1 MNQIIFNWIS
11 IRNFFSVGAEVKLNF
26 HDYPGMTYIYGINK
40 DLNVKNGSGKSTVTV
55 DAILFALFNKTV
67 KNVNKNNIP
76 HRLVKKDAE
85 VKLNFTVGGE
95 EYTVINTVSPTA
107 VQLYRGEE
115 EITKSSIKET
125 YDFIEKEIIKSSY
138 LMFKNSLVLS
148 ITGSKNIHE
157 MTKSEKRKFIE
168 QLMNFS
174 QIGEMYK
181 MCREDLGT
189 LDKEL
194 NIKRAYVNK
203 LEEDLEQFTERCE
216 TFNADQKIK
225 IENYKK
231 QLVKLKKERGSL
243 KTSDP
248 KLDLISKKISEK
260 SEKNK
265 EELSTLLSEK
275 AQFDSLIGELNGDVK
290 SVATI
295 KKKYSSILSVIN
307 SCCKDKVDEVLGIN
321 TIEEEIENKKKAAKS
336 AKRKFIKVKTK
347 ITKLQEIDNVL
358 SEKYAEVRRKIST
371 LESNKLLIA
380 RLDKNIQEKEESLNV
395 AKEEVS
401 PFEELIT
408 RYEANR
414 DAGTEELS
422 KMAERRKYLDFM
434 VFIFSEEGVKK
445 HLISDFINILN
456 NRIRKYLEEMGCEY
470 TAIFDTNFD
479 SEFLTTSGPCEYSNF
494 SAGERVRIDTACLF
508 AFRDLLFGQGTLQ
521 SNLLICDEI
530 LDTGL
535 DEFAINS
542 IIKILKETTK
552 DQNVFIISHREC
564 VAPEDFDRTVL
575 VEKQNGFTTIKNEN
589 EIED

>member
-1 MNQIIFNWIS
+1 MTV
-11 IRNFFSVGAEVKLNF
+11 RNFFSVGAEVKLNF

-55 DAILFALFNKTV
+55 DALLFALFNKTV

-76 HRLVKKDAE
+76 HRLVGKDAE

-95 EYTVINTVSPTA
+95 EYTIVNSVAPTQ
-107 VQLYRGEE
+107 VKLYCGEE

-125 YDFIEKEIIKSSY
+125 YDFVEKEVIKSSY

-148 ITGSKNIHE
+148 ITGSRNIFE
-157 MTKSEKRKFIE
+157 MSKHEKRKFIE

-181 MCREDLGT
+181 MCREDLNT

-194 NIKRAYVNK
+194 NTKRNYVNK
-203 LEEDLEQFTERCE
+203 IEEDLEQFGERCE
-216 TFNADQKIK
+216 TFNTDQKVK
-225 IENYKK
+225 ISNLQT
-231 QLVKLKKERGSL
+231 QLDNLNKERSNL
-243 KTSDP
+243 KTSDE
-248 KLDLISKKISEK
+248 KLELAKKKIEDKFHENSETLVSLLK
-260 SEKNK
+260 EK
-265 EELSTLLSEK
+265 TD
-275 AQFDSLIGELNGDVK
+275 FDSLIGELNGDLK

-295 KKKYSSILSVIN
+295 KKKYSSILSIIGT
-307 SCCKDKVDEVLGIN
+307 CCKDKVDDVLGIN
-321 TIEEEIENKKKAAKS
+321 TIEEEINTKKEAAKL
-336 AKRKFIKVKTK
+336 AKNNFISVKNKIDELNKNATTLNTK
-347 ITKLQEIDNVL
+347 LNLVNGKLQE
-358 SEKYAEVRRKIST
+358 
-371 LESNKLLIA
+371 LESNKLLNERI
-380 RLDKNIQEKEESLNV
+380 KSNITEKEEALIETK
-395 AKEEVS
+395 AEVS
-401 PFEELIT
+401 PFEELIK
-408 RYEANR
+408 RYQANH
-414 DAGTEELS
+414 DESSLELS

-434 VFIFSEEGVKK
+434 VFVFSEDGVKK

-470 TAIFDTNFD
+470 TALFDTNFD
-479 SEFLTTSGPCEYSNF
+479 SEFLTTSGPCEYDNF

-530 LDTGL
+530 LDSGL

-552 DQNVFIISHREC
+552 DQNVLIISHREC
-564 VAPEDFDRTVL
+564 VSPEDFDRVL
-575 VEKQNGFTTIKNEN
+575 LIEKQNGFTTIKNEN